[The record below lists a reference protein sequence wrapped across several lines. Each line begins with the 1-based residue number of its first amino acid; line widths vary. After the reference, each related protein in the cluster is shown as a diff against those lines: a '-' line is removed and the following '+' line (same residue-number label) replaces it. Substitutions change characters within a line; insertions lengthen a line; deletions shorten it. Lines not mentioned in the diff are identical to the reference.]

1 MTNNDADA
9 KKGGGYLKEKFIIG
23 LTRFSNDEVERAIM
37 KVTSHM
43 LKAPNAKHM
52 ERLLQATF
60 GQYNSGSVDHGDVNR
75 YILEELEKRTHT
87 HNWVVVLKTFV
98 ALHRIMSEGSVPM
111 QTAIGHRLGI
121 FCGRNI
127 KDLADSPE
135 GAAQKT
141 FIEQYIRYLEEL
153 SITQHKMIDAKI
165 TARISDHVALLA
177 VLTPFTAEDLLQPFE
192 LLLVALEVLVK
203 VEFRASIVDNFLTM
217 ESYRMLVVD
226 GKRLYHILTNR
237 IMYVLEVFEDQPLS
251 LKNKWFKM
259 YGRFDDSAKKLGRL
273 FDQMGA
279 SPLIWGETI
288 PSLKL
293 LPESILRKLEDDIK
307 YSDVQSEDLSALLGK
322 SAVTEDRGP
331 RVRSASPPQ
340 PEPAVA
346 APQPPVKAEPE
357 LPPPVVPV
365 SVRKPIDDLFG
376 PPVAQPV
383 SVVRSVS
390 PPRQGT
396 SPAVSPTQQ
405 RPITS
410 EDLFGPSAA
419 PSVAATTSSRATA
432 PPPADDGFDP
442 FAPPPVPVTSA
453 ESPAG
458 NNVDF
463 FFSNATPQQQYA
475 TQNTR
480 ATTQHPPAPGSNTAF
495 SEFAPG
501 RQGGRAW

>member
-1 MTNNDADA
+1 
-9 KKGGGYLKEKFIIG
+9 
-23 LTRFSNDEVERAIM
+23 
-37 KVTSHM
+37 
-43 LKAPNAKHM
+43 M

-376 PPVAQPV
+376 PPVAPPVAQPVAPPV